1 MSFGFVKR
9 FDVLGLALG
18 AEESDEKSCAQAGGD
33 GAAAGPPHDPRNGH
47 PRSFVHK
54 IRGFIVHKKFNHFN

>member
-1 MSFGFVKR
+1 MSFGIVKG

-18 AEESDEKSCAQAGGD
+18 AEESDEKSCTQAGGD

-47 PRSFVHK
+47 PRSFVH
-54 IRGFIVHKKFNHFN
+54 RT